1 MAILFRVP
9 PWICTYRWV
18 QVQLQKERCSAKKVA
33 KLEMRFMINAALLMA
48 AWFFTTTAH
57 MAMGGG

>member
-1 MAILFRVP
+1 MYVSLGA
-9 PWICTYRWV
+9 TV